1 MSEKLHVV
9 RDKGDPPC
17 RGVWEDDGPLRG
29 VFVGPHAEHDA
40 HIFAGAERL
49 KEAADKLI
57 PTLRR
62 RNGWL
67 TELPDKF
74 LDADEEL
81 EAAAKSC
88 EPPEA
93 TDVDT

>member
-1 MSEKLHVV
+1 MSEKLEVV
-9 RDKGDPPC
+9 RADPGGGRWDLFP
-17 RGVWEDDGPLRG
+17 EDDNVITVSCDER
-29 VFVGPHAEHDA
+29 HAHL
-40 HIFAGAERL
+40 FAGAERL
-49 KEAADKLI
+49 KAAADKLI